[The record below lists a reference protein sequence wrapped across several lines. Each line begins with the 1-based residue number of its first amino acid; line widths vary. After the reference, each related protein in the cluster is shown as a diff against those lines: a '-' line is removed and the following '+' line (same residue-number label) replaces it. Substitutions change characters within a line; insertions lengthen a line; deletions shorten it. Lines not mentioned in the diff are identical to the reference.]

1 MKYSSY
7 QFITLSVLISFMAN
21 PAVAQEGSGGGGE
34 SPAESSVSTSSSKK
48 SKAAPEAIESNPVV
62 TVVRAGIDLS
72 TAKDM
77 GIAGVRKIAKA
88 GGSFKNLRHVSKAI
102 AKKEV
107 DHTHV
112 DKAIDAGLTGG
123 GDGAGLH
130 FLKAAG
136 HIKTGKLELGELNDL
151 KTAIDKNINI
161 DQIFKDESEGGHG
174 SFKAVKTLVDAGF
187 TGEHLEHLK
196 ASELTN
202 FIGTD
207 GIQTLG
213 DPSRALEAKGHL
225 ANGISLTKLVEHGIG
240 DVTKAVNSGYST
252 EELNNLTSSSLDT
265 VVGHI
270 DSGLSKDEAAE
281 AESSGVSAETTLSL
295 LAVGI
300 PTNLVSSVAALNLSS
315 ADLTKL
321 SSNLSKGVLYT
332 TNTTKGISVV
342 YDALAAG
349 YTSSEVETFD
359 KDKLTQLI
367 AMVQAGVI
375 KSEANAY
382 QSFGLSLDSAVS
394 LSNVQ
399 NTVLKSTINDV
410 LADASYTAP
419 THQAALTSAASVA
432 DSILRDISLKSA
444 TDFPT
449 AINVASF
456 VGNGYNTEL
465 VKLLVKYG
473 AIGSKGSE
481 LATAAINGF
490 STTSSTSSSLS
501 GLLSTSSSDYLSLLS
516 KLTGNSDLGD
526 PDGDNDNFMQ
536 STVLDV
542 KLNKINLIT
551 GANIALGAKGS
562 TSTLDVTPMLTKSTS
577 TADRKVL
584 VIGAAKD
591 MTIAGDVTFT
601 NSNDVEDHALAIGAA
616 DDLYLRSEYSQ
627 ANNADYDNPAPIN
640 IKYTG
645 SNLGLGSED
654 TMRLVNV
661 NIETGGNLAIS
672 SLDELHIGL
681 SDSQSST
688 FSVGTGGKNSDPD
701 NIYLVANNLIQ
712 VNGLNFSG
720 RLDDVYM
727 EAITINLKDVAF
739 PSTADVMLRSRDGTL
754 HFNTFNNRVVGGVN
768 LTGVSHGGTTLNSGH
783 FDNGPAGHIDS
794 TISLPNGTAAIKI
807 RKQ

>member
-1 MKYSSY
+1 MKYSRY
-7 QFITLSVLISFMAN
+7 QLVVLSALITFMAN
-21 PAVAQEGSGGGGE
+21 PAVAQEGGGGGE

-62 TVVRAGIDLS
+62 TVVRAGIDLT
-72 TAKDM
+72 TAKSM
-77 GIAGVRKIAKA
+77 GIAGVKKVAKA
-88 GGSFKNLRHVSKAI
+88 GGTFSNLRHVSKAI
-102 AKKEV
+102 GRKEV

-112 DKAIDAGLTGG
+112 ISAVDAGLTGG
-123 GDGAGLH
+123 GDGADLH

-136 HIKTGKLELGELNDL
+136 HIKTGKLELTELSDL
-151 KTAIDKNINI
+151 KNAIDAKVDI
-161 DQIFKDESEGGHG
+161 DKIFADGGHG
-174 SFKAVKTLVDAGF
+174 GIKAVKKLVDFGF
-187 TGEHLEHLK
+187 TGDHLEHLD
-196 ASELTN
+196 ASQLTS
-202 FIGTD
+202 FVDAGTLLSVD
-207 GIQTLG
+207 NAQ
-213 DPSRALEAKGHL
+213 AAKGHL
-225 ANGISLTKLVEHGIG
+225 ADGKLSLSKLIEHGVEN
-240 DVTKAVNSGYST
+240 VTKAVANNYT
-252 EELNNLTSSSLDT
+252 LDDLNAKSASDLTTTL
-265 VVGHI
+265 GHI
-270 DSGLSKDEAAE
+270 DAGLSKEQADAAH
-281 AESSGVSAETTLSL
+281 SSGVSAETTQSL
-295 LAVGI
+295 VAIGI
-300 PTNLVSSVAALNLSS
+300 PNDLVSSVAALNLSS
-315 ADLTKL
+315 SDLTKL
-321 SSNLSKGVLYT
+321 SSNLSKGVSYT
-332 TNTTKGISVV
+332 TNTAKGIGVV

-349 YTSSEVETFD
+349 YTASEVDTFD
-359 KDKLTQLI
+359 KDKLTQLVAI
-367 AMVQAGVI
+367 IQAGVI
-375 KSEANAY
+375 KSDADVY
-382 QSFGLSLDSAVS
+382 QSFGLSVDSAVS

-399 NTVLKSTINDV
+399 NSVLKSTINDV

-432 DSILRDISLKSA
+432 DSILKDISIKSA
-444 TDFPT
+444 ADFPT

-456 VGNGYNTEL
+456 AGNGYNTEL

-490 STTSSTSSSLS
+490 STTSSTSSNLS
-501 GLLSTSSSDYLSLLS
+501 GLLSASSSDYLSLLS

-542 KLNKINLIT
+542 KLDKINLIP
-551 GANIALGAKGS
+551 GSNISLGAKGS
-562 TSTLDVTPMLTKSTS
+562 TSSVDVSPMLTKSTS
-577 TADRKVL
+577 TSDRKVL

-616 DDLYLRSEYSQ
+616 DDLYFRSEYSS
-627 ANNADYDNPAPIN
+627 ANSADYDNPAPIN

-661 NIETGGNLAIS
+661 NIETGGNLGIS

-681 SDSQSST
+681 SDVHSST

-701 NIYLVANNLIQ
+701 NVYLVANNLIQ

-768 LTGVSHGGTTLNSGH
+768 LTDVSHGGINLSPAH
-783 FDNGPAGHIDS
+783 FDNGPSGHIDS
-794 TISLPNGTAAIKI
+794 TLSLPNGTAAIKI